1 MARFFKHIY
10 ENFEEYFSASL
21 IAIMIVCLGLQV
33 LLRYVFGTSL
43 SWSEELSR
51 FCFIWTIY
59 VGIALAAKR
68 MQHVRVTAVYLL
80 MPKQMQLVMW
90 MLVDAI
96 WVAFNLIFA
105 WQGILMVINS
115 FEFVERTPTLEW
127 VAAYIYMIIPFG
139 FILMSWRI
147 IEIYIKHLRSGTLHE
162 VVQLGGH

>member
-96 WVAFNLIFA
+96 WVVFNLIFA

>member
-33 LLRYVFGTSL
+33 LLRYAFGTSL

-51 FCFIWTIY
+51 ICFIWTIY

-68 MQHVRVTAVYLL
+68 MQHVRVTALYLL
-80 MPKQMQLVMW
+80 MPKWLQLMVW

-96 WVAFNLIFA
+96 WMIFNLIFA
-105 WQGILMVINS
+105 WQGILLVKNA
-115 FEFVERTPTLEW
+115 FQFVERTPTLEW

-139 FILMSWRI
+139 FILMTWRI
-147 IEIYIKHLRSGTLHE
+147 AEIYIRHYRNGTLHD